1 MKRLGVIGGQGPMAT
16 VYFMQRV
23 VEMSVGVVDQDHI
36 EIITHNIPT
45 VPDRTGYILGKNG
58 AQNPGPA
65 LKKVANDLTKQG
77 VDVIAMPCNTAHYFY
92 EEIKEGLDV
101 KILHVIKETVNYLK
115 ERNISKVGIMA
126 TDGTVQT
133 GLFQKEI
140 ESAGMEAILPDAS
153 HQKLVM
159 DVIYE
164 QVKKGNPIQS
174 EDLRKAKEYLNG
186 QGAEVVILGCTELSV
201 AKRDIEVGAGCIDA
215 LDVLAMLSVKECGNL
230 KEEYKE
236 LITV

>member
-23 VEMSVGVVDQDHI
+23 VEMSIGAVDQDHI

-45 VPDRTGYILGKNG
+45 VPDRTAYILGNES

-65 LKKVANDLTKQG
+65 LKKVAKDLVSQE

-92 EEIKEGLDV
+92 DEIKEGLDV
-101 KILHVIKETVNYLK
+101 KVLHVIKETVNYLK
-115 ERNISKVGIMA
+115 ERNFSKVGIMA

-133 GLFQKEI
+133 GLFQDEI
-140 ESAGMEAILPDAS
+140 ESAGMEAILPDGE
-153 HQKLVM
+153 HQSLVM
-159 DVIYE
+159 NVIYE

-174 EDLRKAKEYLNG
+174 EELQKVKKYLNSR
-186 QGAEVVILGCTELSV
+186 GAQVVILGCTELSV